1 MGRGIVEP
9 VDDLRATNP
18 PSNGPLLDA
27 LADDFRKH
35 GFDLKHLIRTITA
48 SAVYGLGSEPNE
60 RNLADT
66 RNFSRHYRQRLRAE
80 VLLDAL
86 ADLTEVPE
94 AFEAAPPRSRASAIW
109 THRVPSLFLD
119 TFGRPDPNQDP
130 PCERTSD
137 TSVVQALHLM
147 NAPGL
152 DAKLSSDEGRV
163 ARLAR
168 GDSPPRAIVE
178 ELYLLAYGR
187 FPTDE
192 ERPIGEGVFAE
203 PGADRRRAIADLLW
217 ALINSPEFVF
227 KD

>member
-1 MGRGIVEP
+1 LNV
-9 VDDLRATNP
+9 
-18 PSNGPLLDA
+18 S
-27 LADDFRKH
+27 
-35 GFDLKHLIRTITA
+35 
-48 SAVYGLGSEPNE
+48 
-60 RNLADT
+60 DT
-66 RNFSRHYRQRLRAE
+66 RNFSRHYRQRLWAE

-86 ADLTEVPE
+86 ADVTEVPE
-94 AFEAAPPRSRASAIW
+94 SFEAAPPRSRAASIW
-109 THRVPSLFLD
+109 SHRVPSLFLD

-168 GDSPPRAIVE
+168 GDSSSRSIVE

-192 ERPIGEGVFAE
+192 ERPIGESVLAGPVV
-203 PGADRRRAIADLLW
+203 DRRRAIADLLW